1 MNPQVSGNQLTLD
14 FTPGLTERFPSALEC
29 LKASAYSNNKPLKT
43 IAADMDISQS
53 DLSRKLANN
62 HDDPRSFTLHD
73 LEAFIEATG
82 DTTVIRY
89 LAQKF
94 CVDNDTKQREAL
106 AALAGLAPQLQA
118 LLKAA
123 GVPQ

>member
-1 MNPQVSGNQLTLD
+1 MPNAIT
-14 FTPGLTERFPSALEC
+14 R
-29 LKASAYSNNKPLKT
+29 
-43 IAADMDISQS
+43 
-53 DLSRKLANN
+53 
-62 HDDPRSFTLHD
+62 
-73 LEAFIEATG
+73 
-82 DTTVIRY
+82 TTVIRY

>member
-1 MNPQVSGNQLTLD
+1 M
-14 FTPGLTERFPSALEC
+14 
-29 LKASAYSNNKPLKT
+29 
-43 IAADMDISQS
+43 
-53 DLSRKLANN
+53 
-62 HDDPRSFTLHD
+62 RSFIARL
-73 LEAFIEATG
+73 LALLIEATG

-123 GVPQ
+123 GVQA

>member
-29 LKASAYSNNKPLKT
+29 LKASAYSNNK
-43 IAADMDISQS
+43 
-53 DLSRKLANN
+53 
-62 HDDPRSFTLHD
+62 
-73 LEAFIEATG
+73 
-82 DTTVIRY
+82 
-89 LAQKF
+89 
-94 CVDNDTKQREAL
+94 QREAL